1 MVDLLGETG
10 FVVHRPKEKVVL
22 VGLGNWG
29 PNYIAAINA
38 IDSMDLV
45 GGVDLD
51 QAKVDSFGSLG
62 LNVVTGNDLE
72 KVVSS
77 TGATAAIVATPA
89 KTHFQVAS
97 QLMSSGLHVLVEKPL
112 GMTLEET
119 SSLLRLAS
127 ENKVTLYTGLNYM
140 THPCVQAV
148 ALMNEKN
155 KNLDHMQ
162 SERYNFGPR
171 RSDVGIVYDLLPHDI
186 SSAMAVFQSEPETVR
201 ALGLGRQETSGTV
214 SVEIAFKNGATLIC
228 NLSWKHPKKIRNIS
242 FSGNDSL
249 VFFDEL
255 APPGEEL
262 LLKKF
267 EEIENSENMFT
278 YSTLSEN
285 FVDIAP
291 FCIDPEN
298 ISMRGQP
305 LTISLSHFKNS
316 IDKGEWVTFSA
327 TAGNS
332 IVRVFHELEE
342 QIRKAGI

>member
-1 MVDLLGETG
+1 M
-10 FVVHRPKEKVVL
+10 HRPKEKVVL

-29 PNYIAAINA
+29 PNYISAVNA
-38 IDSMDLV
+38 VDSMDLV

-51 QAKVDSFGSLG
+51 QARVDNFASLG
-62 LNVVTGNDLE
+62 LGVVTGNDLE
-72 KVVSS
+72 EVVSS

-89 KTHFQVAS
+89 KTHFRVAS

-119 SSLLRLAS
+119 SGLLKLAGD
-127 ENKVTLYTGLNYM
+127 NKVTLYTGLNYM
-140 THPCVQAV
+140 THPCVQAI
-148 ALMNEKN
+148 ALMNEKHQILN
-155 KNLDHMQ
+155 HMQ

-171 RSDVGIVYDLLPHDI
+171 RSDVGIIYDLLPHDVSI
-186 SSAMAVFQSEPETVR
+186 AMAVFRSEPETVR
-201 ALGLGRQETSGTV
+201 ALGLGRQDTTGTV
-214 SVEIAFKNGATLIC
+214 SVEVTFKNGATLIC
-228 NLSWKHPKKIRNIS
+228 NLSWKHPKKVRNIS
-242 FSGNDSL
+242 FSGNDSV

-255 APPGEEL
+255 ARPGEEL
-262 LLKKF
+262 LLKTF
-267 EEIENSENMFT
+267 QEIEHSENMFT

-298 ISMRGQP
+298 LSMRGQP
-305 LTISLSHFKNS
+305 LAISLSHFKDS
-316 IDKGEWVTFSA
+316 IDKEEWVTFSA

-332 IVRVFHELEE
+332 IVRIFHELEE